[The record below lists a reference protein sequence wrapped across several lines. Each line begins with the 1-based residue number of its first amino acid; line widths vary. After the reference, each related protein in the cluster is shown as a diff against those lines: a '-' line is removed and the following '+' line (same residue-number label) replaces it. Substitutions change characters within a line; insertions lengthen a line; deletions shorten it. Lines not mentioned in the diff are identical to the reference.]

1 MADETMVEA
10 PQDEAGARAV
20 TTTSAADAADAVDAA
35 DAADL
40 RSVAVAVAGQAKRFL
55 QTCAEVASG
64 AAPDAAIALLLLA
77 TSDILSAG
85 ARLGAMVD
93 VVPSARFEPDAGEET
108 DLDPLRLGLAQ
119 VLDGID
125 EYVEVVDPL
134 LDAELG
140 GSAISADLAM
150 VASALTQGLA
160 HFEAGNEVE
169 ALWWWQFSY
178 LSAWGERAASAL
190 RVLQLI
196 LAHLRLD
203 VADDVAA
210 EAEYEALQS

>member
-1 MADETMVEA
+1 VVD
-10 PQDEAGARAV
+10 V
-20 TTTSAADAADAVDAA
+20 TTASDLQSVSAAV
-35 DAADL
+35 
-40 RSVAVAVAGQAKRFL
+40 VPQAKRFL

-64 AAPDAAIALLLLA
+64 AAPEAAIPLLLLA
-77 TSDILSAG
+77 TSDILGAG

-119 VLDGID
+119 VLEGID
-125 EYVEVVDPL
+125 EYVEVIDPVL
-134 LDAELG
+134 GAELG
-140 GSAISADLAM
+140 GSSISADLATI
-150 VASALTQGLA
+150 ASALTQGLA
-160 HFEAGNEVE
+160 HFEAGNEIE

-178 LSAWGERAASAL
+178 LSIWGERAASTL

-196 LAHLRLD
+196 LGHLRLD

-210 EAEYEALQS
+210 EAEYDALQS